1 MKFKKQIFLAA
12 GVVLILQ
19 VLVAGI
25 VYSSISTL
33 LKDTKWV
40 EHTYKV
46 IGQANQLKRF
56 MIDQETGMRGHA
68 VTGVDDFLEPYR
80 SGYIEF
86 TALIT
91 ELKETVSDNPPQV
104 KRLEVVATLATQWR
118 QNVAERYITLR
129 QNILKGE
136 HLERDIQQLISSGV
150 GKQMMDALRQQVAH
164 TALEQKYK
172 PLIVLDL
179 VNMETG
185 LRGFLLNE
193 DEKYLEPYNQSISVL
208 DKHLQEAG
216 ASWELKAA
224 VNTWKNEY
232 AEKLIVLAKDEAKT
246 ADMDELY
253 IEFETKEGKRYMDKI
268 RQELARFIDVE
279 QQLLTKRLNSQSA
292 TSFYA
297 KVAIIVGIFLAFIVG
312 IMVIARIARNILTT
326 QELQQQKLQSDT
338 ELKLLKAQ
346 VDSHFLFNT
355 LNTIYY
361 TAAKDPK
368 LSRQLVMDLS
378 NLMRVNLKRQE
389 ELCSLQAELDHVD
402 RYLRIEKVRF
412 QDKLQIEQRIDL
424 DADAVRL
431 PMFSIQTLVENAIKH
446 GISNSLNGGK
456 VTIHCYR
463 QDDVIYIDVHDTA
476 NTLDQSLLKPEL
488 EKSLG
493 LTLVRDR
500 LKQYSDYKSELQ
512 LFSDN
517 QLTTAR
523 IILK

>member
-1 MKFKKQIFLAA
+1 M
-12 GVVLILQ
+12 
-19 VLVAGI
+19 
-25 VYSSISTL
+25 
-33 LKDTKWV
+33 
-40 EHTYKV
+40 
-46 IGQANQLKRF
+46 
-56 MIDQETGMRGHA
+56 
-68 VTGVDDFLEPYR
+68 
-80 SGYIEF
+80 
-86 TALIT
+86 
-91 ELKETVSDNPPQV
+91 
-104 KRLEVVATLATQWR
+104 
-118 QNVAERYITLR
+118 
-129 QNILKGE
+129 
-136 HLERDIQQLISSGV
+136 
-150 GKQMMDALRQQVAH
+150 
-164 TALEQKYK
+164 
-172 PLIVLDL
+172 
-179 VNMETG
+179 
-185 LRGFLLNE
+185 
-193 DEKYLEPYNQSISVL
+193 L

-224 VNTWKNEY
+224 VNTWKKEY

-312 IMVIARIARNILTT
+312 IMVITRIARNILTT